1 MKPHPPSYPPFFTT
15 ATNAFRTAF
24 ASLTPAQH
32 AVTKLILRGHSNIS
46 IAGNLDITEGTV
58 KQHRYNIYR
67 RLGISSQSELFQRFI
82 DHLGGQ

>member
-1 MKPHPPSYPPFFTT
+1 M
-15 ATNAFRTAF
+15 FRTAF